1 MAIFLL
7 HLLRTPLKKYF
18 TGSVANREINLKHI
32 FWLVIVLLAIWVFFS
47 LILIV
52 ALSLGHSRPPG
63 IIIYSRIALSFSIIV
78 LMPCSVLFL
87 FRVYENTNYHD
98 IFALLRQAILVLGP
112 VIVILVTL
120 SLMSG
125 IYPPLAFA
133 MRNGFSGSS
142 EWLVKMKI
150 TLNKEDYNGRN
161 EE

>member
-1 MAIFLL
+1 
-7 HLLRTPLKKYF
+7 
-18 TGSVANREINLKHI
+18 
-32 FWLVIVLLAIWVFFS
+32 
-47 LILIV
+47 
-52 ALSLGHSRPPG
+52 
-63 IIIYSRIALSFSIIV
+63 
-78 LMPCSVLFL
+78 MPCSVLFL